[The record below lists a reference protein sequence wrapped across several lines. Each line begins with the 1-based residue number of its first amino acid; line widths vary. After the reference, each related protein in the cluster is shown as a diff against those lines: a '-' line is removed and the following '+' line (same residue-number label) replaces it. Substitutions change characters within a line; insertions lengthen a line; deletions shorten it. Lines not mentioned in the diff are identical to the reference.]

1 MTDSHPTGG
10 DPAESRTTEHP
21 VHPVPSTRAREL
33 VRGAYDTHVHV
44 APDVMQRRV
53 GDIELAQRFVDVGL
67 AGFVLKSHYVPTA
80 ERAENVRKVV
90 PGADVLGAIT
100 LNASVGGLN
109 PVAVE
114 IAARQGAHVVWLP
127 TVDCTN
133 QRESRA
139 QAPAGAVPPMWAQIQ
154 DDLAARGIM
163 APAIPV
169 VDDDGPVQ
177 ALRDVL
183 DLIAEHDLVLATG
196 HLSGAEI
203 LQVVRAAAEAGVRRI
218 VVTHPEFT
226 SQRVPVD
233 AQRELAEYGALME
246 RCFTTP
252 HSGKVTWEQFYEH
265 VRRVGPEHSVLS
277 SDLGQ
282 PFNPP
287 VEDGLALLA
296 DGFLANGFSEDEV
309 HTMTVVNSRRL
320 AVVDAPAE
328 ISVDA
333 GRVRA

>member
-1 MTDSHPTGG
+1 M
-10 DPAESRTTEHP
+10 
-21 VHPVPSTRAREL
+21 PSEAARQI
-33 VRGAYDTHVHV
+33 VAGAYDTHVHV
-44 APDVMQRRV
+44 APDVMKRLVDDVTLARRCA
-53 GDIELAQRFVDVGL
+53 ETGL

-80 ERAENVRKVV
+80 ERAEVVRGTV
-90 PGADVLGAIT
+90 PGVDVLGAIT

-114 IAARQGAHVVWLP
+114 IAGRQGARVVWLP
-127 TVDCTN
+127 TVDCRN

-139 QAPAGAVPPMWAQIQ
+139 RAPEGAVPPMWAQLQ
-154 DDLAARGIM
+154 DDLAEQGIM
-163 APAIPV
+163 APAIDV
-169 VDDDGPVQ
+169 VDESGRVVP
-177 ALRDVL
+177 ALRQVL
-183 DLIAEHDLVLATG
+183 TLIAKHDMVLATG

-203 LQVVRAAAEAGVRRI
+203 KATVEAAAEAGVRRI

-233 AQRELAEYGALME
+233 AQRELAEHGALME

-252 HSGKVTWEQFYEH
+252 HSGKISWEEWYAH
-265 VRRVGPEHSVLS
+265 IRAVGPEHSVLS

-296 DGFLANGFSEDEV
+296 DRLLANGFTEDEV
-309 HTMTVVNSRRL
+309 HTMSVVNSRRL
-320 AVVDAPAE
+320 AVVGE
-328 ISVDA
+328 
-333 GRVRA
+333 